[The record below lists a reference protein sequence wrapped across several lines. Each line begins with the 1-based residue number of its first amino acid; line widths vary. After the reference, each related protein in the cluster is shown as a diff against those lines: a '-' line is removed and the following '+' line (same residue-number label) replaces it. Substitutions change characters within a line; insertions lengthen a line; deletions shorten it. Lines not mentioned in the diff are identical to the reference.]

1 MSVSRILN
9 YALYLYVLLYA
20 LIYFFFILFINVVHA
35 SISIMSI
42 SALLLPFVLLLFFQ
56 WISWKYTDSHNKR
69 KIKIR
74 CIAISSIGFLLLLYC
89 VVILGVNEYESRF
102 TTERWLNDYEGRVYL
117 VDDFLNEHE
126 LIGKTKE
133 EVITLLGS
141 PTETE
146 YFKEKDDVVYYLGAE
161 RGIISIDSE
170 WLVIWFDGNEQ
181 AVKFELR
188 TD

>member
-1 MSVSRILN
+1 M
-9 YALYLYVLLYA
+9 
-20 LIYFFFILFINVVHA
+20 
-35 SISIMSI
+35 
-42 SALLLPFVLLLFFQ
+42 
-56 WISWKYTDSHNKR
+56 
-69 KIKIR
+69 
-74 CIAISSIGFLLLLYC
+74 
-89 VVILGVNEYESRF
+89 VILGVNEYESRF
-102 TTERWLNDYEGRVYL
+102 TTERWLNNDEGRVYL
-117 VDDFLNEHE
+117 VDDLLNDHE
-126 LIGKTKE
+126 LIGKTKG

-146 YFKEKDDVVYYLGAE
+146 YFKEEDVVYYLGAE

>member
-20 LIYFFFILFINVVHA
+20 LIYF
-35 SISIMSI
+35 
-42 SALLLPFVLLLFFQ
+42 
-56 WISWKYTDSHNKR
+56 
-69 KIKIR
+69 
-74 CIAISSIGFLLLLYC
+74 ISSLDFLLLLYC

-102 TTERWLNDYEGRVYL
+102 TTERWLNDDEGRVYL
-117 VDDFLNEHE
+117 VDDLLNDHE

-141 PTETE
+141 PAETE
-146 YFKEKDDVVYYLGAE
+146 YFKEEDNVVYYLGAE

>member
-1 MSVSRILN
+1 MN
-9 YALYLYVLLYA
+9 M
-20 LIYFFFILFINVVHA
+20 NEG
-35 SISIMSI
+35 
-42 SALLLPFVLLLFFQ
+42 LPPRDGYMMM
-56 WISWKYTDSHNKR
+56 K
-69 KIKIR
+69 
-74 CIAISSIGFLLLLYC
+74 
-89 VVILGVNEYESRF
+89 E
-102 TTERWLNDYEGRVYL
+102 
-117 VDDFLNEHE
+117 EHE

-141 PTETE
+141 PAETE
-146 YFKEKDDVVYYLGAE
+146 YFKEEDNVYYLGAE

>member
-1 MSVSRILN
+1 MDFMGNIP
-9 YALYLYVLLYA
+9 
-20 LIYFFFILFINVVHA
+20 IHII
-35 SISIMSI
+35 
-42 SALLLPFVLLLFFQ
+42 
-56 WISWKYTDSHNKR
+56 KG
-69 KIKIR
+69 KIKKDV
-74 CIAISSIGFLLLLYC
+74 SPFQSLDFLLLLYC

-102 TTERWLNDYEGRVYL
+102 TTKRWLNDDEGRVYL
-117 VDDFLNEHE
+117 VDDLLNDHE

-146 YFKEKDDVVYYLGAE
+146 YFKEEDNVVGAE

-188 TD
+188 TE

>member
-1 MSVSRILN
+1 MGNIP
-9 YALYLYVLLYA
+9 
-20 LIYFFFILFINVVHA
+20 IHII
-35 SISIMSI
+35 
-42 SALLLPFVLLLFFQ
+42 
-56 WISWKYTDSHNKR
+56 KG
-69 KIKIR
+69 KIKKDV
-74 CIAISSIGFLLLLYC
+74 SPFQSLDFLLLLYC

-102 TTERWLNDYEGRVYL
+102 TTKRWLNDDEGRVYL
-117 VDDFLNEHE
+117 VDDLLNDHE

-146 YFKEKDDVVYYLGAE
+146 YFKEEDNVVGAE

-188 TD
+188 TE